1 MAFTDLVQWAAM
13 CGYEYKQIIKT
24 EHETWVVVIVDRDGS
39 EITCEADT
47 QEDAVMG
54 MIHRLSA
61 LMEGGAHN
69 GGKEG
74 TCEDCGN

>member
-39 EITCEADT
+39 EIFAAAQQQAGAAATPADIERILAKMLT
-47 QEDAVMG
+47 
-54 MIHRLSA
+54 
-61 LMEGGAHN
+61 
-69 GGKEG
+69 
-74 TCEDCGN
+74 

>member
-1 MAFTDLVQWAAM
+1 
-13 CGYEYKQIIKT
+13 
-24 EHETWVVVIVDRDGS
+24 
-39 EITCEADT
+39 
-47 QEDAVMG
+47 MG

-61 LMEGGAHN
+61 MLEGGAHN

>member
-1 MAFTDLVQWAAM
+1 MSLTDLNQWAVM
-13 CGYEYKQIIKT
+13 YGYEYKELLKT
-24 EHETWVVVIVDRDGS
+24 EQGTWVVVIVDRDGG
-39 EITCEADT
+39 EIGCEADT
-47 QEDAVMG
+47 QEDAVRG

-61 LMEGGAHN
+61 MAEGGQHN

>member
-1 MAFTDLVQWAAM
+1 MTLTDLNQWAVM
-13 CGYEYKQIIKT
+13 CGYEYKQILKT
-24 EHETWVVVIVDRDGS
+24 EHETWVVVIADRDGS

-47 QEDAVMG
+47 QQDAVEG

-61 LMEGGAHN
+61 MLEGGQHN

>member
-13 CGYEYKQIIKT
+13 CGYGYKEILKT
-24 EHETWVVVIVDRDGS
+24 DHETWVVVIADRDGG
-39 EITCEADT
+39 EISCEANT

-61 LMEGGAHN
+61 MLEGGIHN
-69 GGKEG
+69 GGEEG